1 MSLSPQQKAFADF
14 YIESGNATKSA
25 KKAGYSERSAY
36 SQGQRLLKH
45 AEVSA
50 YIAEKLDEIGKN
62 RAANIEEV
70 VMFYT
75 NVMRGKV
82 KDQFDLDPALMA
94 RLRAADS
101 LMKRFMAI
109 ESVNRFKPFGGDE
122 YKTALDL
129 ALEEECM
136 RLAAEMEK
144 KKLENQDENDKEQL

>member
-50 YIAEKLDEIGKN
+50 YIAEKLDEIGN
-62 RAANIEEV
+62 DRAANIEEV
-70 VMFYT
+70 IMFYT

-82 KDQFDLDPALMA
+82 KDRVGLSPDMMA

-109 ESVNRFKPFGGDE
+109 ESVNRFKPFGGDMYMTE
-122 YKTALDL
+122 LDKSL
-129 ALEEECM
+129 QEFWKEE
-136 RLAAEMEK
+136 AERMEAQRSIT
-144 KKLENQDENDKEQL
+144 NENDKEQL

>member
-50 YIAEKLDEIGKN
+50 YIAEKLNEIGN
-62 RAANIEEV
+62 DRAANIEEV
-70 VMFYT
+70 IMFYT

-82 KDQFDLDPALMA
+82 KDRVGLAPDMMA

-101 LMKRFMAI
+101 LMKRLTAI
-109 ESVNRFKPFGGDE
+109 EPAKPLMGERYWDP
-122 YKTALDL
+122 LSI
-129 ALEEECM
+129 ALEEEGM

-144 KKLENQDENDKEQL
+144 RKMENQDENDKEQL

>member
-45 AEVSA
+45 AEVSS
-50 YIAEKLDEIGKN
+50 YIAEKLDEISN
-62 RAANIEEV
+62 ERAANIEEV

-82 KDQFDLDPALMA
+82 KDQFNLEASLMA
-94 RLRAADS
+94 RLKAADS
-101 LMKRFMAI
+101 LMKRLSATEISIKEPLIFTDLDKSLYEFWKEEAERM
-109 ESVNRFKPFGGDE
+109 ESKRSTTNE
-122 YKTALDL
+122 N
-129 ALEEECM
+129 EEE
-136 RLAAEMEK
+136 
-144 KKLENQDENDKEQL
+144 QL

>member
-45 AEVSA
+45 AEVSS
-50 YIAEKLDEIGKN
+50 YIADRLGEIG
-62 RAANIEEV
+62 RDRVANIEEV
-70 VMFYT
+70 MMFFT

-82 KDQFDLDPALMA
+82 KDQFDLDPSLMA

-101 LMKRFMAI
+101 LMKRLSVTEAANKEKEALEGLDKSLNEFLIQVAAEI
-109 ESVNRFKPFGGDE
+109 ESQ
-122 YKTALDL
+122 
-129 ALEEECM
+129 
-136 RLAAEMEK
+136 
-144 KKLENQDENDKEQL
+144 ENQDENDKEQL

>member
-50 YIAEKLDEIGKN
+50 YIAEKLNEIGN
-62 RAANIEEV
+62 DRAANIEEV
-70 VMFYT
+70 IMFYT

-82 KDQFDLDPALMA
+82 KDQFDLDSSLMA

-101 LMKRFMAI
+101 LMKRFTAI
-109 ESVNRFKPFGGDE
+109 NPPFERD
-122 YKTALDL
+122 KHMTALDI

>member
-50 YIAEKLDEIGKN
+50 YIAEKLNEIGN
-62 RAANIEEV
+62 DRAANIEEV
-70 VMFYT
+70 IMFYT

-82 KDQFDLDPALMA
+82 KDQFDLTPSLMA
-94 RLRAADS
+94 RLKAADS
-101 LMKRFMAI
+101 LMKRLTSA
-109 ESVNRFKPFGGDE
+109 ESFKSFGGDV
-122 YKTALDL
+122 YMTDLDKSFQ
-129 ALEEECM
+129 EEAM
-136 RLAAEMEK
+136 RIAAEME
-144 KKLENQDENDKEQL
+144 NQNKNNKEQL

>member
-1 MSLSPQQKAFADF
+1 MSLSPKQKAFADF

-45 AEVSA
+45 AEVSS
-50 YIAEKLDEIGKN
+50 YIADRLGEIGRD

-70 VMFYT
+70 MMFFT

-82 KDQFDLDPALMA
+82 KDQFDLDPSLMA

-101 LMKRFMAI
+101 LMKRLTVTEAANKEKEALEGLDKSLNEFLIQVAAEI
-109 ESVNRFKPFGGDE
+109 ESQ
-122 YKTALDL
+122 
-129 ALEEECM
+129 
-136 RLAAEMEK
+136 
-144 KKLENQDENDKEQL
+144 ENQDENDKEQL

>member
-50 YIAEKLDEIGKN
+50 YIAEKLNEIGN
-62 RAANIEEV
+62 DRAANIEEV
-70 VMFYT
+70 IMFYT

-82 KDQFDLDPALMA
+82 KDQFDLDPSLMA

-101 LMKRFMAI
+101 LMKRFTAI
-109 ESVNRFKPFGGDE
+109 KPPARDE
-122 YKTALDL
+122 YKTALDI
-129 ALEEECM
+129 AFEEECM

-144 KKLENQDENDKEQL
+144 KKLENQDGNDKE

>member
-1 MSLSPQQKAFADF
+1 MSLSPKQKAFADF

-50 YIAEKLDEIGKN
+50 YMAEKLDEIGKD

-82 KDQFDLDPALMA
+82 KDQFNLEASLMA
-94 RLRAADS
+94 RLKAADS
-101 LMKRFMAI
+101 LMKRLSATEISIKEPLIFTDLDKSLYEFWKEEAERM
-109 ESVNRFKPFGGDE
+109 ESKRSTTNE
-122 YKTALDL
+122 N
-129 ALEEECM
+129 EEE
-136 RLAAEMEK
+136 
-144 KKLENQDENDKEQL
+144 QL

>member
-50 YIAEKLDEIGKN
+50 YIAEKLNEIGN
-62 RAANIEEV
+62 DRAANIEEV
-70 VMFYT
+70 IMFYT

-82 KDQFDLDPALMA
+82 KDQFDLDSSLMA

-101 LMKRFMAI
+101 LMKRFTAI
-109 ESVNRFKPFGGDE
+109 NPPFARD
-122 YKTALDL
+122 KQMTALDI
-129 ALEEECM
+129 ALGEECM

>member
-50 YIAEKLDEIGKN
+50 YIAEKLNEIGN
-62 RAANIEEV
+62 DRAANIEEV
-70 VMFYT
+70 IMFYT
-75 NVMRGKV
+75 NIMRGKV
-82 KDQFDLDPALMA
+82 KDRVGLAPDMMA

-101 LMKRFMAI
+101 LMKRFMTI
-109 ESVNRFKPFGGDE
+109 ESVNRFKPFGGDVYMTE
-122 YKTALDL
+122 LDKSL
-129 ALEEECM
+129 QEFWKEE
-136 RLAAEMEK
+136 AERMEA
-144 KKLENQDENDKEQL
+144 QRSITSENDKE

>member
-1 MSLSPQQKAFADF
+1 MSLSSQQKAFADF

-45 AEVSA
+45 AEVSS
-50 YIAEKLDEIGKN
+50 YIADRLGEIGRD

-70 VMFYT
+70 MMFFT

-82 KDQFDLDPALMA
+82 KDQFDLDPSLMA

-101 LMKRFMAI
+101 LMKRLSVTEAANKEKEALEGLDKSLNEFLIQVAAEI
-109 ESVNRFKPFGGDE
+109 ESQ
-122 YKTALDL
+122 
-129 ALEEECM
+129 
-136 RLAAEMEK
+136 
-144 KKLENQDENDKEQL
+144 ENQDENDKE